1 MMCVRWIRRMWPQR
15 SPPSDEPIRR
25 QLARVRE
32 LDQQHREA
40 FEHLLRMFDW
50 EVFDR
55 EHGYYE
61 TGRDIPYEQP
71 RDDQDK
77 DNKP

>member
-1 MMCVRWIRRMWPQR
+1 MCLEWVRRMWPQR
-15 SPPSDEPIRR
+15 PPSDEQLRR

-32 LDQQHREA
+32 LDKQHREA

-50 EVFDR
+50 ELFER

-61 TGRDIPYEQP
+61 TGRHIPYGQQP
-71 RDDQDK
+71 ADHDGDRMK
-77 DNKP
+77 R